1 MMNYAMEKLKTDLD
15 KLIEECA
22 NKGVEDGGKCLE
34 IVKTALSAK
43 AKILTIEAM
52 ERVQE
57 SGFGRGYDRR
67 ANGQFRD
74 DCYHSGGYR
83 DEGDNYRDGN
93 GSYRDSGMDYRDNGG
108 NYRDSGMEHLKRML
122 ENANPQERQFIEK
135 LLHKM

>member
-1 MMNYAMEKLKTDLD
+1 MNYTMEKLKTDLD
-15 KLIEECA
+15 KIIEECA
-22 NKGVEDGGKCLE
+22 NKGIEDGGKCLE

-52 ERVQE
+52 ERVQD
-57 SGFGRGYDRR
+57 SGYGRGYNRA

-74 DCYHSGGYR
+74 DGYRSGGYR
-83 DEGDNYRDGN
+83 DEGGNYRDN
-93 GSYRDSGMDYRDNGG
+93 GGDYRDNGG
-108 NYRDSGMEHLKRML
+108 NYRDGGMEHLKRML